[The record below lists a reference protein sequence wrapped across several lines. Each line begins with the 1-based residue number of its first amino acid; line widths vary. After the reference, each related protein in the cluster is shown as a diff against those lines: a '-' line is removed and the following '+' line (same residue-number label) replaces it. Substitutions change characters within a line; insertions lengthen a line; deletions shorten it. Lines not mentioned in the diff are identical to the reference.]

1 MKKYHILSFDGGG
14 IRGVFA
20 AKLLDMLE
28 KETGFL
34 SKIDLFCGTSTGALI
49 SLSLACGFTPEMIV
63 GLYQQLAPV
72 LFSGHNQQSLDRAKY
87 DSSSFKQLMV
97 DQVFPNNPRL
107 IDLPKKVAIMAFEL
121 SHHGRWQP
129 HIFHNFS
136 HAQPSAHLVD
146 AALASSAAP
155 LYFPS
160 YQGFL
165 DGGVF
170 ATNPSMSG
178 LCLALKNV
186 ADLTLERVKLISF
199 GSGILPDHMT
209 RDVSWGASQW
219 LTEQNANG
227 LGCPFPLFSMFT
239 EGSVA
244 AVDFQ
249 CSALLGSSYQRINE
263 ELDTSIALDMVEKMP
278 YLLEKAEAFPKKHPD
293 RWRELINW
301 ISRAV

>member
-1 MKKYHILSFDGGG
+1 MKTYHILSFDGGG

-49 SLSLACGFTPEMIV
+49 SLSLASGFTPEMIV
-63 GLYQQLAPV
+63 GLYQKLAPV
-72 LFSGHNQQSLDRAKY
+72 LFSGHNPQFPDRAKY
-87 DSSSFKQLMV
+87 DSSSFQKLMV
-97 DQVFPNNPRL
+97 DQVFPNNPKL

-121 SHHGRWQP
+121 CHKRRWQP
-129 HIFHNFS
+129 HIFHNYS
-136 HAQPSAHLVD
+136 HEKQSAHLVD

-186 ADLTLERVKLISF
+186 ADLKLERVKLISF

-209 RDVSWGASQW
+209 QDVSWGASQW
-219 LTEQNANG
+219 LTEQDADG
-227 LGCPFPLFSMFT
+227 LACAFPLFSMFT

-249 CSALLGSSYQRINE
+249 CSALLGSRYQRINE
-263 ELDTSIALDMVEKMP
+263 VFDQSIALDMVEKMP
-278 YLLEKAEAFPKKHPD
+278 YLLEKQRRFPKNTRID
-293 RWRELINW
+293 GESL
-301 ISRAV
+301 STG